1 MNKPVCLKLSILN
14 LSKTVMYEFWYDYL
28 KPKYGENIKLC
39 YMDTD
44 SLTVYVK
51 TDDIYK
57 DIAEDV
63 ENRLDTSNYEIGR
76 PLLKGKNK
84 NVIGLMK
91 DELGGQTMKHF
102 VVLRAKI
109 YSYLKENNDENKKSK
124 RCKKVY
130 QKERP

>member
-63 ENRLDTSNYEIGR
+63 EKRFDTSNYEIGR
-76 PLLKGKNK
+76 PLPKGKNK

-109 YSYLKENNDENKKSK
+109 SSYLKENNDENKKSK

>member
-63 ENRLDTSNYEIGR
+63 ENRLDPSNYEIGR